1 MLLRVSVEPAEQV
14 RSRHLLELDGRDHA
28 QDLIPLLNHDLVIG
42 VASGLDLPGGAI
54 YALAVPENIE
64 PLAREVF
71 EAGSIGE
78 AQQMADGED
87 QFAETEG
94 IGGVNTAL
102 HDLVMDQAVDDIGAF
117 PLGRAEDGGVSQQ
130 VTFVAEGVG
139 GHTLLLAEI
148 FERVVG
154 IQGVNAHLEF
164 LAVAGGV

>member
-1 MLLRVSVEPAEQV
+1 
-14 RSRHLLELDGRDHA
+14 
-28 QDLIPLLNHDLVIG
+28 
-42 VASGLDLPGGAI
+42 
-54 YALAVPENIE
+54 
-64 PLAREVF
+64 
-71 EAGSIGE
+71 
-78 AQQMADGED
+78 MADGED

-94 IGGVNTAL
+94 IGGVNIAL
-102 HDLVMDQAVDDIGAF
+102 HDLVVHQPVDQVGAF